1 MSHPAAWACRSC
13 GLVLGEVRG
22 GALRPLVPVASVD
35 GRGVARVPCPACG
48 RVRAWSPDG
57 ARRPPRRAAV
67 SPTRRQSHR
76 PRWWVVVRTPAWP
89 AKGPSIPVRWDR
101 KAANCPGLLK
111 LACVLL
117 WFGRCRRLAGL
128 GSRPCDRAIGGLS
141 PGRSPSARGTAG
153 PTPR

>member
-57 ARRPPRRAAV
+57 APAAAPEGGSFADPPGVPPA
-67 SPTRRQSHR
+67 S
-76 PRWWVVVRTPAWP
+76 VVGGGAHAGVAGE
-89 AKGPSIPVRWDR
+89 GPFDPGPV
-101 KAANCPGLLK
+101 G
-111 LACVLL
+111 
-117 WFGRCRRLAGL
+117 
-128 GSRPCDRAIGGLS
+128 
-141 PGRSPSARGTAG
+141 
-153 PTPR
+153 